1 MKLKNE
7 TLIKSGI
14 WGKPQV
20 IGWCSMPSCHLS
32 PTSIGICHVIWDT
45 SCATEVLSGW
55 TFGRFLKFCYSWS
68 FCMCGGCIWAGAV
81 LLLHQ
86 AYGKASI
93 SYFIGMC
100 SPVTFQ
106 HGNDGKRC
114 PFAVKCAWKK
124 NAYTFSPGSD
134 WSVDWIMIS
143 GAGHDVG
150 IQVILGEEVATS
162 KMTLFDV
169 TKQICDAIQAR
180 GEQGTMKPPSFV
192 TLLSCCACWASQ
204 TLAWYILSFF
214 LSSRDMIWC
223 LEYLCS
229 YWR

>member
-1 MKLKNE
+1 
-7 TLIKSGI
+7 
-14 WGKPQV
+14 V
-20 IGWCSMPSCHLS
+20 
-32 PTSIGICHVIWDT
+32 
-45 SCATEVLSGW
+45 
-55 TFGRFLKFCYSWS
+55 
-68 FCMCGGCIWAGAV
+68 CGGCIWAGAV

-134 WSVDWIMIS
+134 RSVDWIMIS

-192 TLLSCCACWASQ
+192 TLLSCKTVHAEHFKHWHGKS
-204 TLAWYILSFF
+204 
-214 LSSRDMIWC
+214 
-223 LEYLCS
+223 
-229 YWR
+229 

>member
-1 MKLKNE
+1 
-7 TLIKSGI
+7 
-14 WGKPQV
+14 
-20 IGWCSMPSCHLS
+20 
-32 PTSIGICHVIWDT
+32 
-45 SCATEVLSGW
+45 
-55 TFGRFLKFCYSWS
+55 
-68 FCMCGGCIWAGAV
+68 MCGGCIWAGAV

-114 PFAVKCAWKK
+114 PLAVKCAWKK
-124 NAYTFSPGSD
+124 NAYTFCPGSD
-134 WSVDWIMIS
+134 RSVDWIMIS

-150 IQVILGEEVATS
+150 MQVILGEEVATS

-180 GEQGTMKPPSFV
+180 GEQGKYHGV
-192 TLLSCCACWASQ
+192 ILLPEGLIENIPEFYALLQEINSLLKQDVNVENISSHLSPWAAALFDFLPNFIKKQLLLDRESDGSVQLSQ
-204 TLAWYILSFF
+204 IETEKLLAQLVETEMTRRSV
-214 LSSRDMIWC
+214 
-223 LEYLCS
+223 
-229 YWR
+229 

>member
-1 MKLKNE
+1 
-7 TLIKSGI
+7 
-14 WGKPQV
+14 V
-20 IGWCSMPSCHLS
+20 
-32 PTSIGICHVIWDT
+32 
-45 SCATEVLSGW
+45 
-55 TFGRFLKFCYSWS
+55 
-68 FCMCGGCIWAGAV
+68 CGGCIWAGAV

-134 WSVDWIMIS
+134 QSVDWIMIS
-143 GAGHDVG
+143 CAGHDVG

-192 TLLSCCACWASQ
+192 TLLSCKTVHAVSISN
-204 TLAWYILSFF
+204 TGMVNLEF
-214 LSSRDMIWC
+214 LPVIQRYDLMSRVFMFM
-223 LEYLCS
+223 LEIVALK
-229 YWR
+229 

>member
-1 MKLKNE
+1 M
-7 TLIKSGI
+7 
-14 WGKPQV
+14 
-20 IGWCSMPSCHLS
+20 
-32 PTSIGICHVIWDT
+32 
-45 SCATEVLSGW
+45 
-55 TFGRFLKFCYSWS
+55 GR
-68 FCMCGGCIWAGAV
+68 AV

-134 WSVDWIMIS
+134 QSVDWIMIS

-192 TLLSCCACWASQ
+192 TLLSCKTVHAEHFKHWHGKS
-204 TLAWYILSFF
+204 
-214 LSSRDMIWC
+214 
-223 LEYLCS
+223 
-229 YWR
+229 